1 MADCTYTVPDLEA
14 TGDALYGPR
23 ICDQPFINW
32 AWPTHGFKNS
42 WWQDGW
48 GYDDV
53 CNIRKPLAR
62 CLNAMWLL
70 TYSADD
76 YQNDDWGTDALHWGG
91 RYVREQL
98 KYYDDLRADC
108 GDGGAVA
115 TTTGCQWSRQWN
127 EWRCKA
133 GYEETKRECRTWH
146 WLFSWICH
154 LYAEVKN
161 FVCTLWGWVAVGA
174 CTLWYGTVGGG
185 QNVTLSLLFF
195 YPTGTVGGGALGGGN
210 RDVIS
215 RAGTLIHEARHI
227 GNKPHNANFPA
238 GSIYGAGGGGA
249 DSDWNYA
256 GAWMYEVLYLW
267 WFFAAG
273 TRTSIAMR
281 QSAKQEANV
290 ILTNAFSTSPG
301 FLVP

>member
-1 MADCTYTVPDLEA
+1 MADCRYRVPDLVA
-14 TGDALYGPR
+14 SGDSLYGPR
-23 ICDQPFINW
+23 ICHQPFINW
-32 AWPTHGFKNS
+32 VWPTHGFNND

-48 GYDDV
+48 GYDDA

-76 YQNDDWGTDALHWGG
+76 WQNEGWNTDALHWGG

-98 KYYDDLRADC
+98 KYYDDLRAAC

-127 EWRCKA
+127 EWRCKE
-133 GYEETKRECRTWH
+133 GHNERVRDGCKSWH
-146 WLFSWICH
+146 WLFRWLCILWSYVN
-154 LYAEVKN
+154 L
-161 FVCTLWGWVAVGA
+161 FVCTLFGWVVVGG

-185 QNVTLSLLFF
+185 QNVTLWLQFF
-195 YPTGTVGGGALGGGN
+195 YPAGGGN
-210 RDVIS
+210 RDVIT

-227 GNKPHNANFPA
+227 GNKPHNGDFPA
-238 GSIYGAGGGGA
+238 GSIYGTGEGA
-249 DSDWNYA
+249 DSDWNYQ
-256 GAWMYEVLYLW
+256 GAWMYEALYLW
-267 WFFAAG
+267 WFYTAG

-301 FLVP
+301 FMVV